1 MSITKQ
7 EFYNKTG
14 HYTEQG
20 AYIPTITSHK
30 ASHALDISL
39 IALSLIF
46 VHIACYTVL
55 VTLLT
60 GG

>member
-1 MSITKQ
+1 MTKQ
-7 EFYNKTG
+7 EFFNKTG

-20 AYIPTITSHK
+20 AHIPAITSHK
-30 ASHALDISL
+30 ASHTLDISL
-39 IALSLIF
+39 IALSVIF

-55 VTLLT
+55 ITLLT